1 MMMGVD
7 MDRKWLKHQRGQ
19 ALIELII
26 FLPFLFILYG
36 VVSGFAHSI
45 NGSINQQKITRAYF
59 YYRVQNNSY
68 IPKPDAEG
76 MHLNWSTFGM
86 FFIGWKDFFKGQD
99 SPVMPCYKITIPMQG
114 SNGTEQCEDKYTTT
128 TTSWIRVGTVY
139 GVCGGTYGVAQS
151 NVLHYPDNGTDF
163 VRLTNY
169 SGCIID

>member
-1 MMMGVD
+1 MMMAAK
-7 MDRKWLKHQRGQ
+7 MKKNNPNHQSGQ

-68 IPKPDAEG
+68 IPKPDSDNQ
-76 MHLNWSTFGM
+76 HLNWSSFGM
-86 FFIGWKDFFKGQD
+86 FFIGWKDFFQGQD

-114 SNGTEQCEDKYTTT
+114 SNGNEKCEDRYNQSTTG
-128 TTSWIRVGTVY
+128 WIRVGTVY
-139 GVCGGTYGVAQS
+139 GMCGATYGVSQS
-151 NVLHYPDNGTDF
+151 SVLHFPDNGTDF
-163 VRLTNY
+163 SRLTNY
-169 SGCIID
+169 FGCIID